1 MVESIGF
8 EGIAINA
15 WLVWIVPFIGAAL
28 IPALAKKSIRFS
40 NISAVGFAIISAL
53 LAATLIPIVVSGS
66 EIHSQIPWIPTLNI
80 KAGILADPLSVIMTN
95 LVAWIS
101 SLIIIYSVGYMHGD
115 RDLTR
120 YWFFML
126 FFIGSMQLIVLSD
139 NLLMVFFGWE
149 GVGFASYALIGFW
162 YADRKKDYV
171 GREGHIVRGI
181 AMWASPTH
189 AGIKAFLMTR
199 AGDVMML
206 SGMFLI
212 FMHAGT
218 FGFKELLADQTWAH
232 NMMEQNLLVP
242 AAILLF
248 GGAIGK
254 SAQFPL
260 NEWLLEAMTG
270 PTPVSALIHAATMV
284 KAGVFLV
291 ARIGP
296 LFFALAAFDAAAFFE
311 VVAWIGA
318 ITAFLLATQ
327 AIVNPEIK
335 KVLAYSTGSQIGYM
349 MMALGIAGLSTQFVD
364 GYTAG
369 FFHLMSHAMF
379 KASLF
384 MAAGAILHVVGSRFM
399 TDMGGLRKNMNKT
412 FIFMLLSALSL
423 AGAPLITSGFWS
435 KDAIFA
441 ALLES
446 GTSTGISL
454 FFIAFIVAIM
464 TAFYTF
470 RMVGMVFFGTKSKH
484 IQTIEQNS
492 YNKSQYVSS
501 ISSDPTDEQRL
512 KPDHENS
519 LKHDP
524 KHQIHEVK
532 AVMWVPFA
540 ILAVSTVLIGLVGFI
555 FEEEIHSIMASYLS
569 SSFGIGETLSTH
581 NSANNIQQNTSPT
594 TEGLNPIALL
604 SSFVAFGIGSGLGI
618 FFYIIR
624 KKDPEIIS
632 KYPVLK
638 QTWLFLYNRWYL
650 NSFLYWGFVKIPLRL
665 YQLIWLYFE
674 NIIAQGINPALQ
686 YIYELYVKM
695 GKIYSDWGYPNIS
708 FCLCG
713 WNYCRSNYV
722 IFIGGMGGTRND

>member
-8 EGIAINA
+8 EGIAINV
-15 WLVWIVPFIGAAL
+15 WLVWIVPFVGAAL
-28 IPALAKKSIRFS
+28 IPALAKKSTRFS

-53 LAATLIPIVVSGS
+53 LAATLIPLATSGS
-66 EIHSQIPWIPTLNI
+66 EIHSQIPWISALNI
-80 KAGILADPLSVIMTN
+80 KAGILADPLSIIMTN

-115 RDLTR
+115 RDLVR

-171 GREGHIVRGI
+171 GREGHIVKGI

-212 FMHAGT
+212 FMYAGT

-232 NMMEQNLLVP
+232 TMMEQNLLVP
-242 AAILLF
+242 AAVLLF

-296 LFFALAAFDAAAFFE
+296 LFFALAAFDAAVFFE
-311 VVAWIGA
+311 VVAWVGA

-412 FIFMLLSALSL
+412 FIFMLLSGLSL

-446 GTSTGISL
+446 GTSTGGAL

-484 IQTIEQNS
+484 IQAIEQSSSHTSQSVS
-492 YNKSQYVSS
+492 Y
-501 ISSDPTDEQRL
+501 ISSEPSDDHLNL
-512 KPDHENS
+512 KQDT
-519 LKHDP
+519 KP
-524 KHQIHEVK
+524 KIHEVTPI
-532 AVMWVPFA
+532 MWVPFA
-540 ILAVSTVLIGLVGFI
+540 ILAISTILIGLVGFI
-555 FEEEIHSIMASYLS
+555 FEEEIHSIMASYLF
-569 SSFGIGETLSTH
+569 SSFGIGEAISTH
-581 NSANNIQQNTSPT
+581 NSANTIEQNAGQT
-594 TEGLNPIALL
+594 TEALNPIALV

-618 FFYIIR
+618 LFYIIR

-632 KYPVLK
+632 RYPILK
-638 QTWLFLYNRWYL
+638 KAWSFLYNRWYL
-650 NSFLYWGFVKIPLRL
+650 NSLLYWGFVTIPLRL
-665 YQLIWLYFE
+665 YQIIWLYFE

-686 YIYELYVKM
+686 FSMSYLSKWVKYTQTGVTQTYLFVFAAGIIIVLIMLY
-695 GKIYSDWGYPNIS
+695 
-708 FCLCG
+708 L
-713 WNYCRSNYV
+713 
-722 IFIGGMGGTRND
+722 

>member
-40 NISAVGFAIISAL
+40 NMSAVGFAIISAL
-53 LAATLIPIVVSGS
+53 LAATLIPIVGSGS

-384 MAAGAILHVVGSRFM
+384 MAAGAILHIVGSRFM

-412 FIFMLLSALSL
+412 FIFMLLSGLSL

-501 ISSDPTDEQRL
+501 ISSDPTDEQSL

-519 LKHDP
+519 LKHDS

-540 ILAVSTVLIGLVGFI
+540 ILAISTVFIGLVGFI

-581 NSANNIQQNTSPT
+581 NSANNIQQNAGQT

-618 FFYIIR
+618 LFYIIR

-632 KYPVLK
+632 KYPILK

-686 YIYELYVKM
+686 YSMSFMSKWVKYTQTGVTQTYLFVFAAGIIVVLIMLY
-695 GKIYSDWGYPNIS
+695 
-708 FCLCG
+708 L
-713 WNYCRSNYV
+713 
-722 IFIGGMGGTRND
+722 

>member
-1 MVESIGF
+1 MVESMGF
-8 EGIAINA
+8 EGIAINV
-15 WLVWIVPFIGAAL
+15 WLVWMVPFLGAAL
-28 IPALAKKSIRFS
+28 IPALAKKSTRFA

-53 LAATLIPIVVSGS
+53 FAATLIPLVISGS
-66 EIHSQIPWIPTLNI
+66 EIHSQIPWISALNI
-80 KAGILADPLSVIMTN
+80 KAGILADPLSIIMTN

-115 RDLTR
+115 RDLVR
-120 YWFFML
+120 YWFLML

-171 GREGHIVRGI
+171 GREGHIVKGI

-212 FMHAGT
+212 FMYAGT

-232 NMMEQNLLVP
+232 TMMEQNLLVP
-242 AAILLF
+242 AAVLLF

-284 KAGVFLV
+284 KAGVFLI

-399 TDMGGLRKNMNKT
+399 KDMGGLRKNMNKT
-412 FIFMLLSALSL
+412 FLFMLLSALSL
-423 AGAPLITSGFWS
+423 ASAPLITSGFWS

-446 GTSTGISL
+446 GTSTGSAL

-484 IQTIEQNS
+484 VQSVEQTSTTTSTSQSVS
-492 YNKSQYVSS
+492 Y
-501 ISSDPTDEQRL
+501 ISSEPSH
-512 KPDHENS
+512 DHDV
-519 LKHDP
+519 KHDTKP
-524 KHQIHEVK
+524 IIHEVRPI
-532 AVMWVPFA
+532 MWVPFA
-540 ILAVSTVLIGLVGFI
+540 ILAISTILIGLVGFI
-555 FEEEIHSIMASYLS
+555 FEEEIHSIMATYLF
-569 SSFGIGETLSTH
+569 SSFGIGEAIGTH
-581 NSANNIQQNTSPT
+581 NSANNIEQNLAQT
-594 TEGLNPIALL
+594 TETLNPIAFV

-618 FFYIIR
+618 LFYIIR

-632 KYPVLK
+632 RYPILK
-638 QTWLFLYNRWYL
+638 QAWSFLYNRWYL
-650 NSFLYWGFVKIPLRL
+650 NSLLYWGFVKIPLRL
-665 YQLIWLYFE
+665 YQLIWIYFE

-686 YIYELYVKM
+686 FSMSYLSKVVKYTQTGVTQTYLFVFAAGIIVVLIMLY
-695 GKIYSDWGYPNIS
+695 
-708 FCLCG
+708 L
-713 WNYCRSNYV
+713 
-722 IFIGGMGGTRND
+722 

>member
-1 MVESIGF
+1 MVQSIGF
-8 EGIAINA
+8 EGIAINV
-15 WLVWIVPFIGAAL
+15 WLIWILPFVGAAL
-28 IPALAKKSIRFS
+28 IPAIAKKSYRIS
-40 NISAVGFAIISAL
+40 NFTAVGFAFVSAIF
-53 LAATLIPIVVSGS
+53 AATLIPLVTAGG
-66 EIHSQIPWIPTLNI
+66 ETHSQVPWISALNI
-80 KAGILADPLSVIMTN
+80 KAGTLADPLSIIMAN

-101 SLIIIYSVGYMHGD
+101 LLIIIYSVGYMHGD

-171 GREGHIVRGI
+171 GKEGHIVKGI

-199 AGDVMML
+199 AGDIMML
-206 SGMFLI
+206 TGMFLI
-212 FMHAGT
+212 FMHSGT
-218 FGFKELLADQTWAH
+218 FGFKELLADQTWAQS
-232 NMMEQNLLVP
+232 MMEQNLLIP
-242 AAILLF
+242 AAVLLF

-270 PTPVSALIHAATMV
+270 PTAVSALIHAATMV

-311 VVAWIGA
+311 VVAWVGA

-384 MAAGAILHVVGSRFM
+384 MAAGAILHAVGTRFM
-399 TDMGGLRKNMNKT
+399 TDMGGLLKNMKKT
-412 FIFMLLSALSL
+412 FIFMLLSSLSL

-446 GTSTGISL
+446 GSTSGGAL
-454 FFIAFIVAIM
+454 FFFAFIIAIM

-484 IQTIEQNS
+484 ILAIEQQASHGSHSASTSEVPNEDGDD
-492 YNKSQYVSS
+492 KE
-501 ISSDPTDEQRL
+501 TA
-512 KPDHENS
+512 
-519 LKHDP
+519 P
-524 KHQIHEVK
+524 KHKTHDVSPL
-532 AVMWVPFA
+532 MWVPFA
-540 ILAVSTVLIGLVGFI
+540 ILAIATIIIGLVGFL
-555 FEEEIHSIMASYLS
+555 FEAEIHSIMASYLA
-569 SSFGIGETLSTH
+569 SSFGIGEEGGVAASS
-581 NSANNIQQNTSPT
+581 NSLEQHTGETSIAI
-594 TEGLNPIALL
+594 NPIALV

-618 FFYIIR
+618 IFYIIR
-624 KKDPEIIS
+624 KKDPNIIS
-632 KYPVLK
+632 QYPFIKKV
-638 QTWLFLYNRWYL
+638 WLFLYNRWYL
-650 NSFLYWGFVKIPLRL
+650 NSLIYWGFVKIPLRIFKV
-665 YQLIWLYFE
+665 IWRYFE

-686 YIYELYVKM
+686 YSMVYLSKWVKYTQTGVAQTYLFVFAAGIIIVLIM
-695 GKIYSDWGYPNIS
+695 L
-708 FCLCG
+708 FL
-713 WNYCRSNYV
+713 
-722 IFIGGMGGTRND
+722 

>member
-8 EGIAINA
+8 EGIAINV
-15 WLVWIVPFIGAAL
+15 WLIWIVPFVGAAL
-28 IPALAKKSIRFS
+28 IPAIAKKSYR
-40 NISAVGFAIISAL
+40 ISTFTAVGFAFISAIF
-53 LAATLIPIVVSGS
+53 AATLIPMVTAGS
-66 EIHSQIPWIPTLNI
+66 ETHSQIPWISALNI
-80 KAGILADPLSVIMTN
+80 KAGTLADPLSIIMTN

-101 SLIIIYSVGYMHGD
+101 FLIIVYSVGYMHGD

-171 GREGHIVRGI
+171 GKEGHIVKSI

-199 AGDVMML
+199 AGDIMML
-206 SGMFLI
+206 TGMFLI
-212 FMHAGT
+212 FMHSGT
-218 FGFKELLADQTWAH
+218 FGFKELLADQSWAH
-232 NMMEQNLLVP
+232 SMMEQNLLVP
-242 AAILLF
+242 AAVLLF

-270 PTPVSALIHAATMV
+270 PTAVSALIHAATMV

-311 VVAWIGA
+311 VVAWVGA

-384 MAAGAILHVVGSRFM
+384 MAAGAILHAVGTRFM
-399 TDMGGLRKNMNKT
+399 TDMGGLIKNMKKT
-412 FIFMLLSALSL
+412 FIFMLLSSLSL

-446 GTSTGISL
+446 GSTSGGAL
-454 FFIAFIVAIM
+454 FFIAFIIAIM

-484 IQTIEQNS
+484 ILAIEQHS
-492 YNKSQYVSS
+492 SSSHDSHSSSTSEVSNE
-501 ISSDPTDEQRL
+501 TDDKETA
-512 KPDHENS
+512 
-519 LKHDP
+519 P
-524 KHQIHEVK
+524 KHKIQDVSPL
-532 AVMWVPFA
+532 MWLPFA
-540 ILAVSTVLIGLVGFI
+540 ILAIATILIGLVGFL
-555 FEEEIHSIMASYLS
+555 FEAEIHSIMAAYLA
-569 SSFGIGETLSTH
+569 SSFGIGEEGEGVDVS
-581 NSANNIQQNTSPT
+581 SNNIEQNKGETSIAI
-594 TEGLNPIALL
+594 NPIALL
-604 SSFVAFGIGSGLGI
+604 SSIVAFGLGSGLGI
-618 FFYIIR
+618 IFYIVR
-624 KKDPEIIS
+624 KKDPNIIS
-632 KYPVLK
+632 QYPFIK
-638 QTWLFLYNRWYL
+638 KIWLFLYNRWYL
-650 NSFLYWGFVKIPLRL
+650 NSLIYWGFVKIPLRIFKI
-665 YQLIWLYFE
+665 IWKYFE

-686 YIYELYVKM
+686 YSMAYLSKCVKYTQTGVTETYLFVFAAGIIIVLIM
-695 GKIYSDWGYPNIS
+695 L
-708 FCLCG
+708 FL
-713 WNYCRSNYV
+713 
-722 IFIGGMGGTRND
+722 

>member
-8 EGIAINA
+8 EGIAINV
-15 WLVWIVPFIGAAL
+15 WLVWIVPFVGAAL
-28 IPALAKKSIRFS
+28 IPALAKKSTRFS

-53 LAATLIPIVVSGS
+53 LAATLIPLATSGS
-66 EIHSQIPWIPTLNI
+66 EIHSQIPWISALNI
-80 KAGILADPLSVIMTN
+80 KAGILADPLSIIMTN

-115 RDLTR
+115 RDLVR

-171 GREGHIVRGI
+171 GREGHIVKGI

-212 FMHAGT
+212 FMYAGT

-232 NMMEQNLLVP
+232 TMMEQNLLVP
-242 AAILLF
+242 AAVLLF

-296 LFFALAAFDAAAFFE
+296 LFFALAAFDAAVFFE
-311 VVAWIGA
+311 VVAWVGA

-412 FIFMLLSALSL
+412 FIFMLLAGLSL

-446 GTSTGISL
+446 GTSTGGAL

-484 IQTIEQNS
+484 IQAIEQS
-492 YNKSQYVSS
+492 SSHTSQSVSYVSS
-501 ISSDPTDEQRL
+501 EPLDDHHNL
-512 KPDHENS
+512 KQDT
-519 LKHDP
+519 KP
-524 KHQIHEVK
+524 KIHEVTPI
-532 AVMWVPFA
+532 MWVPFA
-540 ILAVSTVLIGLVGFI
+540 ILAISTILIGLVGFI
-555 FEEEIHSIMASYLS
+555 FEEEIHSIMASYLF
-569 SSFGIGETLSTH
+569 SSFGIGEAISTH
-581 NSANNIQQNTSPT
+581 NSANTIEQNAGQT
-594 TEGLNPIALL
+594 TEALNPIALV
-604 SSFVAFGIGSGLGI
+604 SSFLAFGIGSGLGI
-618 FFYIIR
+618 LFYIIR

-632 KYPVLK
+632 RYPILK
-638 QTWLFLYNRWYL
+638 KAWSFLYNRWYL
-650 NSFLYWGFVKIPLRL
+650 NSLLYWGFVTIPLRL
-665 YQLIWLYFE
+665 YQIIWLYFE

-686 YIYELYVKM
+686 FSMSYLSKWVKYTQTGVTQTYLFVFAAGIIIVLIMLY
-695 GKIYSDWGYPNIS
+695 
-708 FCLCG
+708 L
-713 WNYCRSNYV
+713 
-722 IFIGGMGGTRND
+722 

>member
-1 MVESIGF
+1 MVQSIGF
-8 EGIAINA
+8 EGIAINV
-15 WLVWIVPFIGAAL
+15 WLIWILPFVGAAL
-28 IPALAKKSIRFS
+28 IPAIAKKSYRIS
-40 NISAVGFAIISAL
+40 NFTAVGFAFISAIF
-53 LAATLIPIVVSGS
+53 AATLIPMVTAGG
-66 EIHSQIPWIPTLNI
+66 ETHSQVPWISALNI
-80 KAGILADPLSVIMTN
+80 KAGTLADPLSIIMAN

-101 SLIIIYSVGYMHGD
+101 LLIVIYSVGYMRGD

-171 GREGHIVRGI
+171 GKEGHIVKGI

-199 AGDVMML
+199 AGDIMML
-206 SGMFLI
+206 TGMFLI
-212 FMHAGT
+212 FMHSGT
-218 FGFKELLADQTWAH
+218 FGFKELLADQTWAQS
-232 NMMEQNLLVP
+232 MMEQNLLIP
-242 AAILLF
+242 AAVLLF

-270 PTPVSALIHAATMV
+270 PTAVSALIHAATMV

-311 VVAWIGA
+311 VVAWVGA

-369 FFHLMSHAMF
+369 FFHLMSHALF

-384 MAAGAILHVVGSRFM
+384 MAAGAILHAVGTRFM
-399 TDMGGLRKNMNKT
+399 TDMGGLLKNMKKT
-412 FIFMLLSALSL
+412 FIFMLLSSLSL

-446 GTSTGISL
+446 GSTSGGFL
-454 FFIAFIVAIM
+454 FFFAFIIAIM

-484 IQTIEQNS
+484 ILSIEQQAS
-492 YNKSQYVSS
+492 HGSHSASTSEVSNE
-501 ISSDPTDEQRL
+501 DGDDKGTAPKFKT
-512 KPDHENS
+512 
-519 LKHDP
+519 HDVSP
-524 KHQIHEVK
+524 L
-532 AVMWVPFA
+532 MWIPFA
-540 ILAVSTVLIGLVGFI
+540 ILAIATIIIGLVGFL
-555 FEEEIHSIMASYLS
+555 FEAEIHSIMASYLA
-569 SSFGIGETLSTH
+569 SSFGIGGEGSVAASSNSLEQHTGETSI
-581 NSANNIQQNTSPT
+581 AI
-594 TEGLNPIALL
+594 NPIALV

-618 FFYIIR
+618 IFYIIR
-624 KKDPEIIS
+624 KKDPNIIS
-632 KYPVLK
+632 QYPFIKKV
-638 QTWLFLYNRWYL
+638 WLFLYNRWYL
-650 NSFLYWGFVKIPLRL
+650 NSLIYWGFVKIPLRIFKV
-665 YQLIWLYFE
+665 IWRYFE

-686 YIYELYVKM
+686 YSMVYLSKWVKYTQTGVAQTYLFVFAAGIIIVLIM
-695 GKIYSDWGYPNIS
+695 L
-708 FCLCG
+708 FL
-713 WNYCRSNYV
+713 
-722 IFIGGMGGTRND
+722 

>member
-1 MVESIGF
+1 MVQSIGF
-8 EGIAINA
+8 EGIAINV
-15 WLVWIVPFIGAAL
+15 WLIWILPFVGAAL
-28 IPALAKKSIRFS
+28 IPAIAKKSYRIS
-40 NISAVGFAIISAL
+40 NFTAVGFAFVSAIF
-53 LAATLIPIVVSGS
+53 AATLIPMVAAGG
-66 EIHSQIPWIPTLNI
+66 ETHSQVPWISALNI
-80 KAGILADPLSVIMTN
+80 KAGTLADPLSIIMAN

-101 SLIIIYSVGYMHGD
+101 LLIIIYSVGYMHGD

-171 GREGHIVRGI
+171 GKEGHIVKGI

-199 AGDVMML
+199 AGDIMML
-206 SGMFLI
+206 TGMFLI
-212 FMHAGT
+212 FMHSGT
-218 FGFKELLADQTWAH
+218 FGFKELLADQTWAQS
-232 NMMEQNLLVP
+232 MMEQNLLIP
-242 AAILLF
+242 AAVLLF

-270 PTPVSALIHAATMV
+270 PTAVSALIHAATMV

-311 VVAWIGA
+311 VVAWVGA

-384 MAAGAILHVVGSRFM
+384 MAAGAILHAVGTRFM
-399 TDMGGLRKNMNKT
+399 TDMGGLLRNMKKT
-412 FIFMLLSALSL
+412 FIFMLLSSLSL

-446 GTSTGISL
+446 GSTSGGVL
-454 FFIAFIVAIM
+454 FFFAFIIAIM

-484 IQTIEQNS
+484 ILAIEQQASHGSHSASTSEVPNEDGDD
-492 YNKSQYVSS
+492 KE
-501 ISSDPTDEQRL
+501 TA
-512 KPDHENS
+512 
-519 LKHDP
+519 P
-524 KHQIHEVK
+524 KHKTHDVSPL
-532 AVMWVPFA
+532 MWVPFA
-540 ILAVSTVLIGLVGFI
+540 ILAIATIIIGLVGFL
-555 FEEEIHSIMASYLS
+555 FEAEIHSIMASYLA
-569 SSFGIGETLSTH
+569 SSFGIGEEGGVAASS
-581 NSANNIQQNTSPT
+581 NSLEQHTGETSIAI
-594 TEGLNPIALL
+594 NPIALV

-618 FFYIIR
+618 IFYIIR
-624 KKDPEIIS
+624 KKDPNIIS
-632 KYPVLK
+632 QYPFIKKV
-638 QTWLFLYNRWYL
+638 WLFLYNRWYL
-650 NSFLYWGFVKIPLRL
+650 NSLIYWGFVKIPLRIFKV
-665 YQLIWLYFE
+665 IWRYFE

-686 YIYELYVKM
+686 YSMVYLSKWVKYTQTGVAQTYLFVFAAGIIIVLIM
-695 GKIYSDWGYPNIS
+695 L
-708 FCLCG
+708 FL
-713 WNYCRSNYV
+713 
-722 IFIGGMGGTRND
+722 